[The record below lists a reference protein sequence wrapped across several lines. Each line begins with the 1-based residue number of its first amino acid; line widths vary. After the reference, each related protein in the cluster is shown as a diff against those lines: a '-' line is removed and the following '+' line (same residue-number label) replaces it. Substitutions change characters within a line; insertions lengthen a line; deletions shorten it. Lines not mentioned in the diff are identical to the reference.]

1 MKTREHL
8 NTFAGKQQNIKKY
21 LSKLAPLAFFYILLY
36 HVEAVKK
43 FCKAVVLYLIETKL
57 LPISVEN
64 IISLYFIGERICLF
78 EIILTVVSVILMWG
92 VRGLNDYLTK
102 QEAKNMEQ
110 KSRME
115 ESLFRY
121 LQEGTAP
128 RCYLVT
134 GEWGSGKTYE
144 IDHFFDKYYKYSNR
158 KIYRIS
164 CFGISSR
171 KELIEE
177 INNTIE
183 REDNSFY
190 TFSIQALKYIPVVG
204 DALYKVLKKS
214 YRYTS
219 VPTGSVFIFDD
230 FERITARMCMEE
242 NNIRETHYSPRMYR
256 QISTVDSE
264 KQAFSAISDGFKET
278 ERAFAQ
284 IRNFSDRQLDKQ
296 DYDKYIAAVGMINEL
311 VEVCGMKAII
321 ICNSDMLGEKFIYE
335 VLRSKLN
342 CIEFK
347 KIVTVEVTKT
357 VMDTVLQSIHLE
369 NEEQQ
374 KKIAD
379 YLKYYARKP
388 LEGVVANSEFRNMR
402 LYCGLLEAFINTAA
416 LFTEEQLSFSFLNS
430 LLNSIIIV
438 HLCYYRNLLQKL
450 QYYENG
456 AYLPFL
462 LTTFND
468 VDLLPYLIRCNDETQ
483 DIFWVDVT
491 ASGYW
496 ILNMRRLENVG
507 EVYDDW
513 GEYSYGELEKEIV
526 SSDIEYF
533 EEREFKL
540 VHALAMG
547 KKHKDREWTNKT
559 LTEQALQ
566 EYELTTEQ
574 EVRDV
579 LLLAEEVFGDK
590 DWGVYRNILFKIIVD
605 KFGRKHIA
613 AKTSLQRAFNYFVDN
628 AMAKNTPFSI

>member
-1 MKTREHL
+1 MKRMMKKQYL
-8 NTFAGKQQNIKKY
+8 NAFAKQQQNIKKD

-36 HVEAVKK
+36 RVETVRK
-43 FCKAVVLYLIETKL
+43 FCKAVALYLIEVKL
-57 LPISVEN
+57 LSVSTETVK
-64 IISLYFIGERICLF
+64 SLYFIGERICLF

-92 VRGLNDYLTK
+92 VRRLNDYLTK
-102 QEAKNMEQ
+102 QEAKNMGQ

-121 LQEGTAP
+121 LLEGTAP

-171 KELIEE
+171 KDLIEE

-183 REDNSFY
+183 REDNSFF

-219 VPTGSVFIFDD
+219 VPKGSVFIFDD

-242 NNIRETHYSPRMYR
+242 NNIREAYYSSPMYR
-256 QISTVDSE
+256 QIGNVDSE

-278 ERAFAQ
+278 EKAFAK

-311 VEVCGMKAII
+311 VEVCSMKAII

-342 CIEFK
+342 CIEYK
-347 KIVTVEVTKT
+347 KIVTVEVTQT

-374 KKIAD
+374 KRIAD
-379 YLKYYARKP
+379 YLKNYARKP
-388 LEGVVANSEFRNMR
+388 LEGVIANSEFRNMR
-402 LYCGLLEAFINTAA
+402 LYCGLLEGFINTAA

-438 HLCYYRNLLQKL
+438 HLCYYRNSLQKL

-468 VDLLPYLIRCNDETQ
+468 VDLLPYLIQCNDEIQ
-483 DIFWVDVT
+483 EVAWVDVSV
-491 ASGYW
+491 SGYW
-496 ILNMRRLENVG
+496 ILNMRRSENSG
-507 EVYDDW
+507 EVYDEWLKYPYGQLERTIID
-513 GEYSYGELEKEIV
+513 GEAGV
-526 SSDIEYF
+526 NDIEDK
-533 EEREFKL
+533 ELKL
-540 VHALAMG
+540 VHALALRKCYKNQEFPNRRFIEKALQG
-547 KKHKDREWTNKT
+547 YT
-559 LTEQALQ
+559 LTMEMEVLEVLQ
-566 EYELTTEQ
+566 IAEAVFENQ
-574 EVRDV
+574 EV
-579 LLLAEEVFGDK
+579 GN
-590 DWGVYRNILFKIIVD
+590 YRSTLFEIIGG
-605 KFGRKHIA
+605 KFGWKHIA
-613 AKTSLQRAFNYFVDN
+613 AQTSWQKAFNSFVDQ
-628 AMAKNTPFSI
+628 AAKI

>member
-1 MKTREHL
+1 MKKQYL
-8 NTFAGKQQNIKKY
+8 NAFAKQQQNIKKD

-36 HVEAVKK
+36 RVETVRK
-43 FCKAVVLYLIETKL
+43 FCKAVALYLIEVKL
-57 LPISVEN
+57 LSVSTETVK
-64 IISLYFIGERICLF
+64 SLYFIGERICLF

-92 VRGLNDYLTK
+92 VRRLNDYLTK
-102 QEAKNMEQ
+102 QEAKNMGQ

-121 LQEGTAP
+121 LLEGTAP

-171 KELIEE
+171 KDLIEE

-183 REDNSFY
+183 REDNSFF

-219 VPTGSVFIFDD
+219 VPKGSVFIFDD

-242 NNIRETHYSPRMYR
+242 NNIREAYYSSPMYR
-256 QISTVDSE
+256 QIGNVDSE

-278 ERAFAQ
+278 EKAFAK

-311 VEVCGMKAII
+311 VEVCSMKAII

-342 CIEFK
+342 CIEYK
-347 KIVTVEVTKT
+347 KIVTVEVTQT

-374 KKIAD
+374 KRIAD
-379 YLKYYARKP
+379 YLKNYARKP
-388 LEGVVANSEFRNMR
+388 LEGVIANSEFRNMR
-402 LYCGLLEAFINTAA
+402 LYCGLLEGFINTAA

-438 HLCYYRNLLQKL
+438 HLCYYRNSLQKL

-468 VDLLPYLIRCNDETQ
+468 VDLLPYLIQCNDEIQ
-483 DIFWVDVT
+483 EVAWVDVSV
-491 ASGYW
+491 SGYW
-496 ILNMRRLENVG
+496 ILNMRRSENSG
-507 EVYDDW
+507 EVYDEWLKYPYGQLERTIID
-513 GEYSYGELEKEIV
+513 GEAGV
-526 SSDIEYF
+526 NDIEDK
-533 EEREFKL
+533 ELKL
-540 VHALAMG
+540 VHALALRKCYKNQEFPNRRFIEKALQG
-547 KKHKDREWTNKT
+547 YT
-559 LTEQALQ
+559 LTMEMEVLEVLQ
-566 EYELTTEQ
+566 IAEAVFENQ
-574 EVRDV
+574 EV
-579 LLLAEEVFGDK
+579 GN
-590 DWGVYRNILFKIIVD
+590 YRSTLFEIIGG
-605 KFGRKHIA
+605 KFGWKHIA
-613 AKTSLQRAFNYFVDN
+613 AQTSWQKAFNSFVDQ
-628 AMAKNTPFSI
+628 AAKI